1 VPARADPVVGGS
13 VPVTAANAAAGRA
26 PSALTVFRSRN
37 FRFLWT
43 AQLISTIGSSLT
55 DLAAGILVYRLT
67 GSAAAVGLML
77 MATAVPSLIVGLI
90 AGVFVDRFDRK
101 RIMIASNLL
110 QAALVASI
118 PFFIGINA
126 ALLYVIVL
134 MNAGVKQFFDPAHE
148 AVIPEVASDEELAAA
163 NSFLSIADFG
173 STAIGFAAA
182 GLIASQFP
190 IEWAF
195 WLDALTFLVSAACIS
210 FVHIVHTKGEEL
222 TSVRAVVGNLRSGI
236 ATLTGTPVLR
246 SILLTGIPVFF
257 AFGLWNVLLLPFS
270 IKELGATEFEY
281 GLQEGLTSVGFVVG
295 ALMMARFAD
304 RLRPGAWIVMSLF
317 GMGAV
322 GILYGLSNT
331 VWVAI
336 ILVTISGFL
345 NAPSSIARRTLL
357 QRSTPREMR
366 GRVFSAMFVSR
377 DVIFLLGIGAA
388 GLADVIDIRVMIIA
402 SSVVIIVAG
411 LATAVAPG
419 IGRPAAQ
426 WRRAL
431 RRLEEAEAVPAAP
444 AAARAASLSDFDRLV
459 GRLPTFSRLSPE
471 QRDAFV
477 GAATVSEVPEGTRV
491 VTRGDLATS
500 AYFILDG
507 QVAVGIRDETGY
519 HGLATLVPGD
529 FFGEIAALTGSPRT
543 ADVVADAP
551 ATFMEVPAEALRDVM
566 VVPEINR
573 LVLSALTERLVR
585 TNLADL
591 PRISSGDQSA
601 LRELRTTV
609 PRAEALPKRYAE
621 TGS

>member
-1 VPARADPVVGGS
+1 M
-13 VPVTAANAAAGRA
+13 TAAVPAAGRG
-26 PSALTVFRSRN
+26 PSPVAVFRSRN

-77 MATAVPSLIVGLI
+77 MATAVPSLIVGLL
-90 AGVFVDRFDRK
+90 AGVFVDRYDRK
-101 RIMIASNLL
+101 RIMIVSNLL
-110 QAALVASI
+110 QAALVVSI

-134 MNAGVKQFFDPAHE
+134 LNAGVKQFFDPAHE
-148 AVIPEVASDEELAAA
+148 AVIPDVASDEELAAA

-173 STAIGFAAA
+173 STAVGFAAA

-195 WLDALTFLVSAACIS
+195 WLDALTFVVSAVCIS
-210 FVHIVHTKGEEL
+210 LVHLEHTRGEAIGSLKIVFD
-222 TSVRAVVGNLRSGI
+222 NLRSGLG
-236 ATLTGTPVLR
+236 TLVGTPVLR

-270 IKELGATEFEY
+270 ITVLGATEFEY
-281 GLQEGLTSVGFVVG
+281 GLQEGLTSIGFVVG

-304 RLRPGAWIVMSLF
+304 RLHPGVWMVLSLV
-317 GMGAV
+317 GMGVV
-322 GILYGLSNT
+322 GILYGLSDT
-331 VWVAI
+331 VWFAI
-336 ILVTISGFL
+336 VLVMISGFL
-345 NAPSSIARRTLL
+345 NAPSSIARRTVL

-388 GLADVIDIRVMIIA
+388 GLADILDIRLLIIA
-402 SSVVIIVAG
+402 SSVVILVAAA
-411 LATAVAPG
+411 ATAVAPG
-419 IGRPAAQ
+419 LGRPAAE

-431 RRLEEAEAVPAAP
+431 RRLEAVEVAP
-444 AAARAASLSDFDRLV
+444 TEPTSSRVATLADFDRLV
-459 GRLPTFSRLSPE
+459 GRLPTFSRLTPA

-477 GAATVSEVPEGTRV
+477 GAARTSEVPEGTHI
-491 VTRGDLATS
+491 VTRGDLASS
-500 AYFILDG
+500 AYFLLDG
-507 QVAVGIRDETGY
+507 QVAVGTRDESGY
-519 HGLATLVPGD
+519 HGLATLTAGD

-543 ADVVADAP
+543 ADVVADTP
-551 ATFMEVPAEALRDVM
+551 VTFMEVPAENLREVM
-566 VVPEINR
+566 VVPEISR

-591 PRISSGDQSA
+591 PRIAAADQSA
-601 LRELRTTV
+601 LRELRS
-609 PRAEALPKRYAE
+609 PAAGAEPLPKRYAE
-621 TGS
+621 SAS

>member
-1 VPARADPVVGGS
+1 MTAQAPPVGS
-13 VPVTAANAAAGRA
+13 R
-26 PSALTVFRSRN
+26 PSALAVFRSRN
-37 FRFLWT
+37 FRLLWT

-77 MATAVPSLIVGLI
+77 MATAVPSLVVGLL

-134 MNAGVKQFFDPAHE
+134 LNAGVKQFFDPAHE
-148 AVIPEVASDEELAAA
+148 AVIPDVASDEELAAA

-173 STAIGFAAA
+173 STAVGFAAA

-195 WLDALTFLVSAACIS
+195 WLDAVTFLVSAACIF
-210 FVHIVHTKGEEL
+210 FVHIVHTRGEDI
-222 TSVRAVVGNLRSGI
+222 TSVKVVVANLRDGLG
-236 ATLTGTPVLR
+236 TLIGTPVLR

-270 IKELGATEFEY
+270 ITELGATEFEY
-281 GLQEGLTSVGFVVG
+281 GLQEGLTSIGFVLG

-304 RLRPGAWIVMSLF
+304 RLRPGAWIVMSLL
-317 GMGAV
+317 GMGVA
-322 GILYGLSNT
+322 GIFYGLSESI
-331 VWVAI
+331 WVAI
-336 ILVTISGFL
+336 VLVTISGFL
-345 NAPSSIARRTLL
+345 NAPSSIARRTVL
-357 QRSTPREMR
+357 QRNTPREMR

-377 DVIFLLGIGAA
+377 DVILLLGIGAA
-388 GLADVIDIRVMIIA
+388 GLADILDIRALIIA
-402 SSVVIIVAG
+402 SSLVIIGAG

-419 IGRPAAQ
+419 LGRPAAE

-431 RRLEEAEAVPAAP
+431 RRLEAAEAVPAAP
-444 AAARAASLSDFDRLV
+444 AAARAATLADFDRLV
-459 GRLPTFSRLSPE
+459 GKLPTFARLSSA
-471 QRDAFV
+471 QRDSFV
-477 GAATVSEVPEGTRV
+477 ASAQTAEVPEGARII
-491 VTRGDLATS
+491 TRGDLASS

-507 QVAVGIRDETGY
+507 QVAVGTRDESGY
-519 HGLATLVPGD
+519 HGLATLTPGD

-543 ADVVADAP
+543 ADVVADTP
-551 ATFMEVPAEALRDVM
+551 VTLMEVPAETLRDVM

-591 PRISSGDQSA
+591 PRIAAADQSA
-601 LRELRTTV
+601 LRELRSPV
-609 PRAEALPKRYAE
+609 AGAEALPKRYAE
-621 TGS
+621 SGS